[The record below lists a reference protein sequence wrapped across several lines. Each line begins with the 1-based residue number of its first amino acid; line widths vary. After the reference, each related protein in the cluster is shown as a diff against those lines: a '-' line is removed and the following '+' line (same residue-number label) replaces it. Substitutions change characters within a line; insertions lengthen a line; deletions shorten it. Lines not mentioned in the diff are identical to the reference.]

1 MRKLIILLLVGIF
14 TVALV
19 TALGAGDKV
28 WNGNELAGENEN
40 IIDTSALFPLV
51 PVPDVPVP
59 DVALPKSLDNLFPP
73 KADRPIWLLGML
85 AQGTYFASIAADLS
99 ENDLENAR
107 EDFKKFKAQYK
118 NNSKLVPEWE
128 GFFPMYP
135 VDSLEAALKTG
146 DQNKIMAAYG
156 NMGQVCENCHSVN
169 MPKVQMKYHWRTLDG
184 KKFTEISVPLAN
196 ENISFTRLMQLIDAN
211 FVGIGAD
218 LGQNQIENAKL
229 RFNDFNATFQVMKG
243 TCGNCHTSKRKY
255 YIDEDVQTTVDNL
268 GHALSESPVDPN
280 KIGELSQ
287 EIGEESCF
295 KCHLVHVPAAL
306 AQEKEEMG
314 K

>member
-1 MRKLIILLLVGIF
+1 MKRLILLLLIGIF
-14 TVALV
+14 TAALV
-19 TALGAGDKV
+19 TALGANDKV
-28 WNGNELAGENEN
+28 WNENEPAGTNEN
-40 IIDTSALFPLV
+40 IIDTSAFFPLI

-73 KADRPIWLLGML
+73 KADRPVWLIGML

-107 EDFKKFKAQYK
+107 DDFKKFKAQYK

-128 GFFPMYP
+128 GFFLMYP
-135 VDSLEAALKTG
+135 ADSLEAALKTG
-146 DQNKIMAAYG
+146 DRNKIMAAYG

-184 KKFTEISVPLAN
+184 KKFEEISVHLAN
-196 ENISFTRLMQLIDAN
+196 ESISFSRLMQLIDAN
-211 FVGIGAD
+211 FVGVGAD
-218 LGQNQIENAKL
+218 IGQNQIENARL
-229 RFNDFNATFQVMKG
+229 RFNEFNMTFQAMKG
-243 TCGNCHTSKRKY
+243 TCGNCHTSKREY
-255 YIDEDVQTTVDNL
+255 YIDEDVQARIDTL
-268 GHALSESPVDPN
+268 GQALSESPVDSN
-280 KIGELSQ
+280 KVGKLSQ

-306 AQEKEEMG
+306 AQKREEIER
-314 K
+314 